1 MIAEI
6 DVWRAAK
13 LLIDRYGEN
22 AWFEAAQRADE
33 LLEAG
38 DLDGTATWRRI
49 VKAVETLGD
58 TSPPDEETPV
68 H

>member
-1 MIAEI
+1 MIDEI

-13 LLIDRYGEN
+13 LLVDRYGEA
-22 AWFEAAQRADE
+22 AWFEAAQRADA

-38 DLDGTATWRRI
+38 DIAGSATWRRI
-49 VKAVETLGD
+49 VKAVEALGD
-58 TSPPDEETPV
+58 TRPPDEGTPV